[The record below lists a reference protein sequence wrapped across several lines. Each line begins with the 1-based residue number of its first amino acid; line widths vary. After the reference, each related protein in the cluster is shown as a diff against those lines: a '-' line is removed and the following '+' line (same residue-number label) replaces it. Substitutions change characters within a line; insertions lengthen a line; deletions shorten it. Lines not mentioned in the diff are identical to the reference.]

1 MRTRQRRTKAGPA
14 DSRGARRTIELHL
27 ISSAAE
33 LLDMHPQTL
42 RKYERLGLVQPL
54 RTLGSMRVYS
64 ADELERLRL
73 IKFLVDEAGINL
85 AGVQRLLSI
94 AEVAGR
100 LRPLLVERTS
110 GDERTAASAEFY
122 RRVTSEIDE
131 ILRILG
137 LDPAGRP

>member
-1 MRTRQRRTKAGPA
+1 MICRNYAGTTASHAKRLPARKPGTRLTV
-14 DSRGARRTIELHL
+14 ELHL

-42 RKYERLGLVQPL
+42 RKYERLGLVQPI

-73 IKFLVDEAGINL
+73 IKSLVDDAGINL

-100 LRPLLVERTS
+100 LRPLLTAQRCSVRETS
-110 GDERTAASAEFY
+110 G
-122 RRVTSEIDE
+122 
-131 ILRILG
+131 
-137 LDPAGRP
+137 RPMRSSTGG